1 MLRCMISLVVTVT
14 LVGPSGQASADA
26 DTSPGR
32 SAVFASATGVPLLP
46 VVTELL
52 SATIAQGKRKRILT
66 IDAMLVADDPGIPAF
81 QVLVNGV
88 PPEPSDGSNAY
99 FVAECPTSGF
109 GCLASAT
116 FWLDLDAADATA
128 PGTFI
133 RQPIVVTIH
142 GGDDGG
148 GGLGLVDV
156 SLRARLE
163 KK

>member
-88 PPEPSDGSNAY
+88 PP
-99 FVAECPTSGF
+99 
-109 GCLASAT
+109 
-116 FWLDLDAADATA
+116 
-128 PGTFI
+128 
-133 RQPIVVTIH
+133 
-142 GGDDGG
+142 
-148 GGLGLVDV
+148 
-156 SLRARLE
+156 
-163 KK
+163 